1 LFYEL
6 EGYINLSIF
15 YIYNKKTNK
24 GVLKMTETINYIQP
38 TTQKEIKIKIN
49 TEQQR
54 KQTLKEML
62 SNLNKIITKEYS
74 VGLKFK

>member
-1 LFYEL
+1 
-6 EGYINLSIF
+6 
-15 YIYNKKTNK
+15 
-24 GVLKMTETINYIQP
+24 MTETINYIQP